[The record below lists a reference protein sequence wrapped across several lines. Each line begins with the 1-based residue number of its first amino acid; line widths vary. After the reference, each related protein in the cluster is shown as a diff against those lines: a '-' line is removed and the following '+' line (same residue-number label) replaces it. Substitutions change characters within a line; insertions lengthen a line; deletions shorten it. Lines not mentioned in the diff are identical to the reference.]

1 VVNNVAKHKKSIK
14 LIINFPNGRQ
24 SKAEIAGDACTKT
37 MLDVAEELLYVLTT
51 GKRSVLSRK
60 TSKLKPQLVSKGNA
74 DPIGLHSMVE
84 GNRSDK
90 QT

>member
-1 VVNNVAKHKKSIK
+1 VKRAPLKHKKSIK

-24 SKAEIAGDACTKT
+24 SKAEIAGDACTKI
-37 MLDVAEELLYVLTT
+37 MLDVAEELLYALTT
-51 GKRSVLSRK
+51 GKRSVPAREA
-60 TSKLKPQLVSKGNA
+60 LKPKPVSKENA